1 MGKKTIRIEAPLD
14 KAQVEKLK
22 AGDEVLLSGTIFT
35 ARDQAHKKFVE
46 TIKKKG
52 ALPFEMRGA
61 VIYYC
66 GPTRTPQGRIIGS
79 CGPTTSSRMDVF
91 TPGLLIK
98 GLTGIIGKGKR
109 SPEVVKALKK
119 HGGVYFLAYAGCGAL
134 ISRYIKESRII
145 AYKELG
151 PEAVRRLKVKDLP
164 LIVAVDTRGNSIY
177 G

>member
-1 MGKKTIRIEAPLD
+1 MKKIKTPLD
-14 KAQVEKLK
+14 ENELKQLK

-35 ARDQAHKKFVE
+35 ARDQAHKKLVE

-52 ALPFEMRGA
+52 NLPFEMRGA

-79 CGPTTSSRMDVF
+79 CGPTTSARMDVF
-91 TPGLLIK
+91 TPVLLTK
-98 GLTGIIGKGKR
+98 GLQGIIGKGRR

-134 ISRYIKESRII
+134 ISRYIKEARVI

-151 PEAVRRLKVKDLP
+151 PEAVRRLAVKDLP
-164 LIVAVDTRGNSIY
+164 LIVAVDARGNSIY